1 MIEIKCCPRCGAD
14 MPRLVYVHGY
24 WTVQCD
30 LCFEAAQHKKT
41 PEEAIEDWNRRADD
55 DKRRRNKL
63 QRHH

>member
-30 LCFEAAQHKKT
+30 LCFEAAPYKKT
-41 PEEAIEDWNRRADD
+41 PEEAIKIWNENRR
-55 DKRRRNKL
+55 DK
-63 QRHH
+63 